1 MSSSTLPVARPN
13 QPSPVTFLGNFTLE
27 QQARVLEITDI
38 ILRGRGDFAK
48 EIGSR
53 LELTT
58 VEAYE
63 RSEDGRMHAEVV
75 FEIDMD
81 EDMLNSGGNLHGG
94 CTMFMID
101 VCSSIAL
108 LALGIARDMTVNLVS
123 QAITTVFHAP
133 ATVGARLRIVNK
145 TVSFGARTVSVRTE
159 IWDRTNRRLVAT
171 AVHNQMS
178 PSEPKL

>member
-1 MSSSTLPVARPN
+1 MSPPTLVARPN
-13 QPSPVTFLGNFTLE
+13 QPSPVTFSGNFTPE

-48 EIGSR
+48 GVGSR
-53 LELTT
+53 LELTR

-63 RSEDGRMHAEVV
+63 RPEDGRLHAEVA

-81 EDMLNSGGNLHGG
+81 EDMLNAGGNLHGG

-101 VCSSIAL
+101 VCSIAL
-108 LALGIARDMTVNLVS
+108 LVLGIARDMTVNLVS

-133 ATVGARLRIVNK
+133 ATVGARLRIVNQ

-159 IWDRTNRRLVAT
+159 IWDTTNRRLVAT